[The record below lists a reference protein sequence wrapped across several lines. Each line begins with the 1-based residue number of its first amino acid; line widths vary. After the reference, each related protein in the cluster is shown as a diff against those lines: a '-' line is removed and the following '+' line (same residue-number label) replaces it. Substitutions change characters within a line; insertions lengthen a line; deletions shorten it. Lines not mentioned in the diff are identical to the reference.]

1 MSKLVDERV
10 VELKFD
16 NRDFERNTRQSMST
30 LQKLKSSLNF
40 SGVSS
45 SVNNSV
51 KSVSFDPISKGLET
65 AGKSFSA
72 FDAISFSVIK
82 NLTDR
87 VVDAGIKIV
96 KSLSIDNI
104 VDSWKKYEDTT
115 ISVGTL
121 VMQGNDIEKVTEQMD
136 LLRWYVDQ
144 TSYSFTDLMGTV
156 SKLTAAGIPLEKAV
170 QMVMGI
176 SNWAASLG
184 KDARSTQNVYLQL
197 SQAIGKGVVEL
208 QDWRSVQNANMDS
221 SAFRKEV
228 LKEAVTIGTLTE
240 SMESFEGEIEYVTK
254 QGNRFTQSEFTK
266 FMSSDDWFT
275 SDVLANVL
283 EKHAKA
289 VNEIKQ
295 LTDENPDLLPNQAIK
310 LYQDET
316 DKLSEELDEYKKHL
330 DNMEEGY
337 TELEYAQKKENIE
350 LRKFSLN
357 VFKSAQEARTFTQA
371 IQATKDAV
379 SSQFHLMFEQI
390 FGNYEEA
397 TKLWTNLANKLYD
410 IFAAPLTVL
419 TDSLKVWRGY
429 TDEVVEEEEKLKK
442 EEKELNDYREKVSK
456 NVAGYT
462 KAELTA
468 REALYNQHRKDWKAL
483 KKENDHYDD
492 LFGTVNGNIG
502 AFWNVIDAIQSFIN
516 VVKEAW
522 HEVFPFS
529 KSLGEI
535 TKGLQQWSAGLFEI
549 DSEGNKVIKHSNDI
563 KNIFKGLFSVLKL
576 GKKILDGVMIAIK
589 PIIKA
594 IMGDANNFIEFLG
607 NLSEKFANWVDE
619 TQLFADI
626 GKKIAD
632 VFTVIIDGLKELKLI
647 ERISKAF
654 KELNENLKIS
664 ETFEKIWKTLVG
676 TFDFLFDLFVDG
688 LGAVIDFVGDYL
700 VPIFSD
706 IIKFFGGFV
715 AVVGDV
721 VFKAFKNI
729 INGIKEFAD
738 TIKNNE
744 AIQNGWKSFIEWFKS
759 IPEKLKDLK
768 PFFNKMA
775 ENIGKFFSVIWKGIK
790 KFGSSLSTVVK
801 LDKVASFFQ
810 FIGEKI
816 SLAFNTIAYAISS
829 FASKNFSN
837 VAKGTQKALSP
848 LATLFQGLWD
858 LLKGVWN
865 VIRALI
871 PIIGKMLSAIGN
883 FLTWLGDSLS
893 RTFTKDV
900 KGTGKG
906 INLWYLIN
914 GGVIALFLK
923 WLYDFVFLF
932 TGLTSGISDVIYAT
946 ASMLRGKAIK
956 SWAEAVKE
964 VALAILLIVASL
976 AIIASIDTGKL
987 IKATIVLTHLI
998 AIMAGVIVVMGVF
1011 LKQSSYE
1018 IKHSFVG
1025 FKNIFSGKGMSTTS
1039 KGTGYF
1045 GVAGMI
1051 LAFGASILALVA
1063 ALKVIDSIK
1072 PEDLGRDLFVLS
1084 QLIALFAGA
1093 IIGMQYLASLSKDSK
1108 ENKDA
1113 LKGML
1118 SFSLGFLLLAR
1129 TLKFIGSIPIL
1140 DLLKGLL
1147 AITVIMAQYAG
1158 MTYIMRDF
1166 QAPAMSKFLAF
1177 SAGLLLVAAP
1187 IAILAKLDILDILKA
1202 LVPLLAISTIYG
1214 VLIQLGKTMN
1224 KDSAIG
1230 MTLVIIAMT
1239 AMFTAVAFLING
1251 PIKDMSGEDL
1261 KKFTIIALTLG
1272 VALSLVIY
1280 AISKI
1285 NFAANKV
1292 KEKGKLL
1299 KTLGVFAGI
1308 FAAVAVALVAIA
1320 GVSKVF
1326 ETVNWK
1332 NAAWGFGMFALVI
1345 GASIAIFAIAKE
1357 IKVDDYKGLYTKLA
1371 IFAGIVQTLIV
1382 FAAQIGIVSM
1392 IFSQVN
1398 WKNAVWGF
1406 AMFGLVL
1413 AAAVGIFA
1421 VLAKVKIDTSSY
1433 QNIMGMGLIILA
1445 LSTMMVA
1452 VAILAT
1458 AAKNVDAP
1466 TIAKTVGLIALSLL
1480 SVVLTAVVASKFES
1494 SINKTSIALVKLAAS
1509 FALFGVGAVAF
1520 ATGLKLLKNNVG
1532 MLLMFVGV
1540 MALAG
1545 IVMKILGSA
1554 APTMLMIAIAFALIG
1569 AAALALGGGFY
1580 LIVLAVKE
1588 LLPVLDELAA
1598 KSDSLETVLEAMI
1611 AGAVKGIAKAIP
1623 TITENLLTA
1632 LDMLLAYGLKKLIE
1646 VKDWFMALDI
1656 SKVMDVIG
1664 KLALFALAALI
1675 AVLQKVNEKIMDISK
1690 LLTEILVGTIV
1701 GAINGI
1707 ANKMQDITDAV
1718 ANFVI
1723 SFIDALG
1730 NTFVKNAERARN
1742 AILNFAKNI
1751 WNAFL
1756 KFFGIHSPSKTTEEG
1771 GVNIVRGIGKGILK
1785 TVKEV
1790 VRIVIN
1796 LGKEILKPLKELPKA
1811 FFDIGF
1817 SIIQSFLN
1825 GLKNTVLA
1833 VFDFIEDVVNRVKRF
1848 FGIGGKK
1855 ESKEFADAGKDMVI
1869 KYKNGLEE
1877 GEMEVNSTA
1886 KAVINETIDILS
1898 TETGI
1903 FKEIGRTIV
1912 QYIAEGISL
1921 NGDLISYELVNMIT
1935 DLFTQFNDESE
1946 DTMSELDSILDDYIQ
1961 SAIDGIKTKFEEVK
1975 LSEIVNEY
1983 LSKILDV
1990 LNSELNDE
1998 DIVIRPVMDLSDIQN
2013 GTGLIAAML
2022 SSVSGVTV
2030 ASASATAERASS
2042 EISSAK
2048 QASEASQVSATSQL
2062 QTTDAQG
2069 GVYNLTFNIT
2079 GNDPKAIADEVSKR
2093 FQQEISRRNLA
2104 YK

>member
-72 FDAISFSVIK
+72 FDAIAFSVI
-82 NLTDR
+82 NNITNR
-87 VVDAGIKIV
+87 VVDLGIQMV
-96 KSLSIDNI
+96 KSLSVDNI
-104 VDSWKKYEDTT
+104 ASGWQKFSDQTKTTGTIISQLSNTMSKEAAEGLTSEYMKKIQFYAD
-115 ISVGTL
+115 
-121 VMQGNDIEKVTEQMD
+121 M
-136 LLRWYVDQ
+136 
-144 TSYSFTDLMGTV
+144 TSYSLTGMTDAV
-156 SKLTAAGIPLEKAV
+156 SKFIGKGKDMDTSFKASVGIA
-170 QMVMGI
+170 
-176 SNWAASLG
+176 NWAATAGKNAQEAQIAFNALSKVADHVAARNWTSIELG
-184 KDARSTQNVYLQL
+184 TMDTIEFKNATLEAAAELGVLTKSAERYD
-197 SQAIGKGVVEL
+197 GVVEYL
-208 QDWRSVQNANMDS
+208 TDKGNIVTAEDFTSHFADEWFNLDVLMKVLGDYGSAIEGVMDVYDE
-221 SAFRKEV
+221 FNGDK
-228 LKEAVTIGTLTE
+228 T
-240 SMESFEGEIEYVTK
+240 SFEALDIYEDRLKAAADAALAEGNETEYARI
-254 QGNRFTQSEFTK
+254 Q
-266 FMSSDDWFT
+266 
-275 SDVLANVL
+275 
-283 EKHAKA
+283 
-289 VNEIKQ
+289 
-295 LTDENPDLLPNQAIK
+295 
-310 LYQDET
+310 
-316 DKLSEELDEYKKHL
+316 
-330 DNMEEGY
+330 
-337 TELEYAQKKENIE
+337 TEL
-350 LRKFSLN
+350 FSI
-357 VFKSAQEARTFTQA
+357 KATHAAAEARTLEDA
-371 IQATKDAV
+371 INAVKDAV
-379 SSQFHLMFEQI
+379 STGWLTAFQKIIGE
-390 FGNYEEA
+390 YEEA
-397 TKLWTNLANKLYD
+397 KEFFSDFSDVLINL
-410 IFAAPLTVL
+410 FTMPT
-419 TDSLKVWRGY
+419 
-429 TDEVVEEEEKLKK
+429 
-442 EEKELNDYREKVSK
+442 
-456 NVAGYT
+456 
-462 KAELTA
+462 
-468 REALYNQHRKDWKAL
+468 EAINKAL
-483 KKENDHYDD
+483 DTWLTLGGRDD
-492 LFGTVNGNIG
+492 LFGKEIKNDEGNITQYQG
-502 AFWNVIDAIQSFIN
+502 ALWNLADT
-516 VVKEAW
+516 VKEVVDIIIKAW
-522 HEVFPFS
+522 KEVFDS
-529 KSLGEI
+529 NVSLKDI
-535 TKGLQQWSAGLFEI
+535 TKS
-549 DSEGNKVIKHSNDI
+549 IKDFTFNVLESLRTHAEDV

-576 GKKILDGVMIAIK
+576 GVKIFQGIRTAID

-594 IMGDANNFIEFLG
+594 IIGDSGNFVKFLG
-607 NLSEKFANWVDE
+607 DISEKFANWVSE
-619 TQLFADI
+619 TEIFTKI
-626 GKKIAD
+626 GSKIST
-632 VFTVIIDGLKELKLI
+632 VFTTIIEGLKELKLI

-654 KELNENLKIS
+654 KELNDKLKIGQALKKVWDS
-664 ETFEKIWKTLVG
+664 LVKTFN
-676 TFDFLFDLFVDG
+676 FLFDVLIDG
-688 LGAVIDFVGDYL
+688 IKAIITFTNDYL
-700 VPIFSD
+700 VPAFADMIE
-706 IIKFFGGFV
+706 FFGGFL
-715 AVVGDV
+715 AVVGKV
-721 VFKAFKNI
+721 VFEGFKVI
-729 INGIKEFAD
+729 INGIKQFAEA
-738 TIKNNE
+738 IKNNE
-744 AIQNGWKSFIEWFKS
+744 AIQNGWKSFIDWLKS
-759 IPEKLKDLK
+759 IPENLKSLG
-768 PFFNKMA
+768 PFFKKMA
-775 ENIGKFFSVIWKGIK
+775 ENIGKFFSTIWKGIK
-790 KFGSSLSTVVK
+790 KFGSSLSTVVT

-865 VIRALI
+865 VIKALI

-900 KGTGKG
+900 NGTGKG

-956 SWAEAVKE
+956 AWAEAVKE
-964 VALAILLIVASL
+964 VALAILIIVASL
-976 AIIASIDTGKL
+976 AIIAAIDPSRL
-987 IKATIVLTHLI
+987 DKAVKVLLVL
-998 AIMAGVIVVMGVF
+998 MATMAAVIVIMGKF

-1018 IKHSFVG
+1018 MKHSFVG
-1025 FKNIFSGKGMSTTS
+1025 VKNILTGNGMSTTT

-1045 GVAGMI
+1045 GISGMI
-1051 LAFGASILALVA
+1051 VGFGVAILALVA
-1063 ALKVIDSIK
+1063 SLKIIDSID
-1072 PEDLGRDLFVLS
+1072 PDRVWDDLVVLGL
-1084 QLIALFAGA
+1084 LIAAYGFAVGLMMKMSSVQNED
-1093 IIGMQYLASLSKDSK
+1093 GKLVPK
-1108 ENKDA
+1108 A
-1113 LKGML
+1113 LKGV
-1118 SFSLGFLLLAR
+1118 LGFALGVLLL
-1129 TLKFIGSIPIL
+1129 TKSLKIIGEMPFEQSA
-1140 DLLKGLL
+1140 KGMIIIGL
-1147 AITVIMAQYAG
+1147 IMYSYSKMAKTINDA
-1158 MTYIMRDF
+1158 
-1166 QAPAMSKFLAF
+1166 QAPAMNKIISLA
-1177 SAGLLLVAAP
+1177 AGLLLLSASIHILGKMDIGA
-1187 IAILAKLDILDILKA
+1187 LAKGVSSIIILSA
-1202 LVPLLAISTIYG
+1202 MFG
-1214 VLIQLGKTMN
+1214 VLIKYL
-1224 KDSAIG
+1224 KDIDGSTFKG
-1230 MTLVIIAMT
+1230 FSIALIS
-1239 AMFTAVAFLING
+1239 FTACLTVLAFLING
-1251 PIKDMSGEDL
+1251 PIKDARPEDIG
-1261 KKFTIIALTLG
+1261 KFALIVTTIT
-1272 VALSLVIY
+1272 VALLAIMWALSKFFKAKPTKEITNNKNTIKAIA
-1280 AISKI
+1280 AISAVFLSI
-1285 NFAANKV
+1285 AAAA
-1292 KEKGKLL
+1292 LL
-1299 KTLGVFAGI
+1299 
-1308 FAAVAVALVAIA
+1308 
-1320 GVSKVF
+1320 
-1326 ETVNWK
+1326 
-1332 NAAWGFGMFALVI
+1332 I
-1345 GASIAIFAIAKE
+1345 GASAHIFASVNWNNAKWGFVMLGVLLAASIGIFIAAKR
-1357 IKVDDYKGLYTKLA
+1357 IKVDDYRGLYTKLA
-1371 IFAGIVQTLIV
+1371 IFAGIVQTLIT
-1382 FAAQIGIVSM
+1382 FAAQIGLVAM
-1392 IFSQVN
+1392 IFAQVD
-1398 WKNAVWGF
+1398 WKNAIKGF
-1406 AMFGLVL
+1406 GVFGLVL

-1433 QNIMGMGLIILA
+1433 QNIMGMGVIILA

-1458 AAKNVDAP
+1458 VAKNVDAE
-1466 TIAKTVGLIALSLL
+1466 TIKKTVALIAVSLL
-1480 SVVLTAVVASKFES
+1480 GVVMTAVVASKFKND
-1494 SINKTSIALVKLAAS
+1494 IDKTSIALVKLAAS

-1554 APTMLMIAIAFALIG
+1554 APTMLMIAIAFGLIG

-1611 AGAVKGIAKAIP
+1611 AGAIKGIAKAIP

-1632 LDMLLAYGLKKLIE
+1632 LDMLLAYGLQKLIQ

-1675 AVLQKVNEKIMDISK
+1675 AVLEKVNEKIGEISR
-1690 LLTEILVGTIV
+1690 LLTEILIGAIV

-1707 ANKMQDITDAV
+1707 ANKMQDITDAI

-1730 NTFVKNAERARN
+1730 ETFVKNAARARD
-1742 AILNFAKNI
+1742 AIIRFAKNI

-1756 KFFGIHSPSKTTEEG
+1756 TFFGIHSPSKTTEEG

-1790 VRIVIN
+1790 VRVVIN

-1825 GLKNTVLA
+1825 GLKNTILA

-1855 ESKEFADAGKDMVI
+1855 ETKEFADAGKDMVI
-1869 KYKNGLEE
+1869 QYKNGLEE

-1912 QYIAEGISL
+1912 EYIAEGISL
-1921 NGDLISYELVNMIT
+1921 NGSLISYELYNVIT
-1935 DLFTQFNDESE
+1935 DLFSQFSE
-1946 DTMSELDSILDDYIQ
+1946 DEEGTMSDLDTILDDYVE
-1961 SAIDGIKTKFEEVK
+1961 SAIEGIKTKFEEVK

-1990 LNSELNDE
+1990 LHSELSDE

-2030 ASASATAERASS
+2030 ASASANAERASS